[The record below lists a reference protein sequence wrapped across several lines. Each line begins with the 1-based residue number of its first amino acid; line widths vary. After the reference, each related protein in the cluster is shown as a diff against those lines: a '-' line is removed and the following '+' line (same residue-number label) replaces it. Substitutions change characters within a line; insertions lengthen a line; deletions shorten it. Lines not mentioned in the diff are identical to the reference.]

1 MHLHGTSYVD
11 DGGHL
16 VIGGCRAVDLARSF
30 GTPLIVYD
38 EALIRERA
46 AAYRDALVRTKARG
60 RIAYASKAFAC
71 AAMCRLAQQEGL
83 WLEVVSGGELYTAL
97 RAQFPSDRIIMHG
110 NNKTPAELEAAV
122 EAGIGLVVIDN
133 FYEIELLGRIL
144 RARGRTQDVLLRVSP
159 GVDAHTHAFVATGKQ
174 DSKFG
179 FDLHS
184 GQALLAARAVS
195 ADRALQLRGLHAHIG
210 SQIFDFDGFR
220 VAADR
225 LAGLY
230 REIEDVCGHQMDLV
244 NLGGGLGIRY
254 TEEDTLPPIGV
265 AVERVIA
272 AGRAA
277 FSEQG
282 LPEPEWMLEPGRSLV
297 AEAGTTLYTV
307 GSRKDIAGVRSYVAV
322 DGGMTDNPRLAL
334 YGSKYEAAVAN
345 RMREAPV
352 EIVSIAGK
360 CCESGDMLIWDVH
373 LPHSQAGDIL
383 AVSCTG
389 AYTYSMASNYNRI
402 GRPAVVFVKDGRAVE
417 VVKREGE
424 EDLCRLDVL
433 DAI

>member
-16 VIGGCRAVDLARSF
+16 VIGGCRAVDLAKSF
-30 GTPLIVYD
+30 GTPLVVYD
-38 EALIRERA
+38 EVLIRERA
-46 AAYRDALVRTKARG
+46 GAYRDALVRVGARG

-71 AAMCRLAQQEGL
+71 IAMCRLAQQEGL
-83 WLEVVSGGELYTAL
+83 WLEVVSGGELHTAL
-97 RAQFPSDRIIMHG
+97 CADFPADRIVMHG

-144 RARGRTQDVLLRVSP
+144 RARGQTQDVLLRVSP

-179 FDLHS
+179 FDLQS

-230 REIEDVCGHQMDLV
+230 REIEDVCGHQMDLA

-277 FSEQG
+277 FAEQG

-297 AEAGTTLYTV
+297 AEAGTTLYTI
-307 GSRKDIAGVRSYVAV
+307 GSRKDIAGVR
-322 DGGMTDNPRLAL
+322 T
-334 YGSKYEAAVAN
+334 
-345 RMREAPV
+345 
-352 EIVSIAGK
+352 
-360 CCESGDMLIWDVH
+360 
-373 LPHSQAGDIL
+373 
-383 AVSCTG
+383 
-389 AYTYSMASNYNRI
+389 
-402 GRPAVVFVKDGRAVE
+402 
-417 VVKREGE
+417 
-424 EDLCRLDVL
+424 
-433 DAI
+433 